1 MNSWRGKCLGFTSAI
16 MVAIS
21 CPGYLLGSTPA
32 HAQTYVSLGYGGVSC
47 ADWDSRKPLEA
58 KAYEAWMLG
67 YITSYNAF
75 VFRGPNVVAGTEV
88 DDLRKWIDA
97 YCKQNPQENFDTVV
111 RLLIEDFAKKTAN

>member
-1 MNSWRGKCLGFTSAI
+1 MTHRSRKPLKLAAVVIAGIGCLGAVLAAI
-16 MVAIS
+16 
-21 CPGYLLGSTPA
+21 PA
-32 HAQTYVSLGYGGVSC
+32 GAQTYVSLGYGGVSC
-47 ADWDSRKPLEA
+47 ADWGSRKPLEA

-88 DDLRKWIDA
+88 DDLRKWVDA

-111 RLLIEDFAKKTAN
+111 RLLIDDFAKRIPN